1 MNSRKRAYEMLK
13 RWLKFNAVGALGICV
28 QLFFVFLFRSA
39 AEMNSLAATALG
51 VEAAV
56 LHNFVWHEHF
66 TWADRRGI
74 GYRHSAF
81 WRRLIA
87 FNGTTGVVSIGGN
100 LLLVWLLVT
109 HTRTPLLVANC
120 TAIAACSVVNFA
132 VNDRLIFRSRN
143 VYMNGAPCSESDR
156 SLCCC
161 GTIRIESRRQNGR
174 GASL

>member
-1 MNSRKRAYEMLK
+1 MLK
-13 RWLKFNAVGALGICV
+13 RWLKFNAVGAVGICV
-28 QLFFVFLFRSA
+28 QLLFVALLGSV

-74 GYRHSAF
+74 GYRHAAF

-100 LLLVWLLVT
+100 LLVVWLLMT
-109 HTRTPLLVANC
+109 YTRTPLLVANC

-156 SLCCC
+156 S
-161 GTIRIESRRQNGR
+161 
-174 GASL
+174 